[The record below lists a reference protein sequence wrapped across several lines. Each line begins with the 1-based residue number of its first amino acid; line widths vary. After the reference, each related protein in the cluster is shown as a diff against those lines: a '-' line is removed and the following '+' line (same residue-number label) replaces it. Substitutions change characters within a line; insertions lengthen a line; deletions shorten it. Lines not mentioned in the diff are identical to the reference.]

1 MKDSKDVL
9 GSVLKTAQMGQVG
22 LRCVLEAPIDPALE
36 RSLRS
41 QLGVY
46 DRIEEEAL
54 GLADCRKWRVQQL
67 NPAVRAWAK
76 TMTQM
81 KLSGGDVDS
90 RAAAMVIRGNTRG
103 LIKGTRNL
111 HSLSQEDAAVTGM
124 ARRLLNAEEEST
136 RQLQRFL

>member
-9 GSVLKTAQMGQVG
+9 GSVLKTAQMGQIG
-22 LRCVLEAPIDPALE
+22 LRCVLEAPIDPAME
-36 RSLRS
+36 RSRRS

-54 GLADCRKWRVQQL
+54 GLAECRKWKLRQL
-67 NPAVRAWAK
+67 NPATRAMAR
-76 TMTQM
+76 TMTQAR
-81 KLSGGDVDS
+81 LCSGDVDTK
-90 RAAAMVIRGNTRG
+90 AAAMVIRGNTRG

-111 HSLSQEDAAVTGM
+111 HRLCHQDAAVTGM
-124 ARRLLNAEEEST
+124 ARQLLDAEEEST

>member
-9 GSVLKTAQMGQVG
+9 GSVLKTAQMGQTG

-36 RSLRS
+36 RSLRT

-46 DRIEEEAL
+46 DRIGEEAL
-54 GLADCRKWRVQQL
+54 GLAECRKWHLHQL

-81 KLSGGDVDS
+81 RLSGGDVDAK
-90 RAAAMVIRGNTRG
+90 AAAMVIRGNTRG

-111 HSLSQEDAAVTGM
+111 HTMAHQDAAVTSM
-124 ARRLLNAEEEST
+124 ARQLLDAEEEST
-136 RQLQRFL
+136 RQLQKFL